1 MHKSTFA
8 QIPLFQLP
16 FSSLRVLC
24 RRGQRKQR
32 TQGDL
37 EQKKEREKEPKNKV
51 AFTKHYC
58 KTLPKAQRPRGLIGS
73 YTNLDQI
80 SSSEQLQLQNFN
92 QTSASGLN
100 LNFKY

>member
-58 KTLPKAQRPRGLIGS
+58 KKLESTLTNAQEGFYQAVQYSSQCNKSSPNPIFKQGLP
-73 YTNLDQI
+73 
-80 SSSEQLQLQNFN
+80 QL
-92 QTSASGLN
+92 TSL
-100 LNFKY
+100 F